1 MGAKIIGLGHTI
13 PEKKITNQY
22 FIDAGLETSDKWIIE
37 RTGIES
43 RYFTST
49 EKASSD
55 LGYEAALDCLK
66 NTETNSTEIDLILV
80 ATSTPDYNSFPSTAC
95 LIQEKLGCNNTP
107 AFDISA
113 ACSGFC
119 YALTTAEGFLATQKY
134 NKILVIGVDC
144 LSQISNMQDRGTCIL
159 FGDGAAAALLTHT
172 SSKDEGILF
181 SSINANGKLSQIL
194 KVPKGGSKYPFNETI
209 AKEKSHF
216 IEMDGSSVFKH
227 AIKIVVTEI
236 KKALSSIH
244 LTQDDIAYLIC
255 HQANQRILDKICDNL
270 KIPKEKSIS
279 NIKHFGNTSAASI
292 PLAMSEFHQNHGF
305 QKGDILIL
313 AGFGA
318 GFTWGINIIKWT

>member
-13 PEKKITNQY
+13 PENKITNQY
-22 FIDAGLETSDKWIIE
+22 FIDSGLETSDKWIIE
-37 RTGIES
+37 RTGIKS